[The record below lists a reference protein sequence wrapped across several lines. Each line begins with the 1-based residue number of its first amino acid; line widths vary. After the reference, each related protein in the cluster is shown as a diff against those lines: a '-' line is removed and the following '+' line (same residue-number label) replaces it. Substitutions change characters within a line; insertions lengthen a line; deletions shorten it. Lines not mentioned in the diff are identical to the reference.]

1 MQLTKQVSSHQFK
14 QWLTSLVT
22 LFFVTPVF
30 GSWDEDF
37 QLLKDRPR
45 SYEVAGAI
53 CEELAR
59 IKFEKQYNNSN
70 YEIEVGIAYGDRQR
84 TIGELD
90 IIVFSRETQSVI
102 HIAEVKCWKDMSAGL
117 EKARDQR
124 LRFLNN
130 VKSTQKQISFQS
142 TSRDQT
148 FAVDQ
153 FRNVTSFSTIGQKGS
168 VEAGYDAE
176 LDYDL
181 RELHHLSMDMI
192 RCQDRSECAKPAKS
206 EK

>member
-1 MQLTKQVSSHQFK
+1 MKLFK
-14 QWLTSLVT
+14 QIFKKHSVALMA
-22 LFFVTPVF
+22 LFFSVPVLA
-30 GSWDEDF
+30 SWDDDF

-59 IKFEKQYNNSN
+59 LKFEKQYNNSN

-90 IIVFSRETQSVI
+90 IIVFRREPRSVI
-102 HIAEVKCWKDMSAGL
+102 HIAEVKCWKDMPAGL

-124 LRFLNN
+124 LRFLKNI
-130 VKSTQKQISFQS
+130 KSTHAIYFQS
-142 TSRDQT
+142 TSRDQM
-148 FAVDQ
+148 FSVDQ

-168 VEAGYDAE
+168 LEAGYDIE

-181 RELHHLSMDMI
+181 RELHHLSMEMI
-192 RCQDRSECAKPAKS
+192 RCQDRNECAKLPL
-206 EK
+206 